1 MCKEYLYGL
10 YWINNYYFKDCI
22 DWNWCFPHHY
32 GLFMSDISEYL
43 SEISDDEFNKIFIK
57 PLNNNY
63 NSIKPFEQL
72 MLVLP
77 RQLTYLLPPVLKY
90 KMNNDAII
98 KKHAPYVFDQDMLYK
113 TKLWQAIPKID
124 MVPLDHILSIL
135 KTVKL
140 DAGDEKRNKTMKI
153 YRNDM

>member
-1 MCKEYLYGL
+1 MSVL
-10 YWINNYYFKDCI
+10 
-22 DWNWCFPHHY
+22 FPITEPDTAPVTDKAANEPVIV
-32 GLFMSDISEYL
+32 LVIEPVTVNEPDTL
-43 SEISDDEFNKIFIK
+43 VL
-57 PLNNNY
+57 PL

-72 MLVLP
+72 MLVLQ